1 MTGPNRINQQRRT
14 SILWALIGYSKRIPK
29 CDQCTASQ
37 STKILFFIFIVYN
50 SNPIDWKGEKIL
62 SRQMQQT
69 ECQRCGVVLWR
80 WVRRAAVTM
89 CLFDRCWN
97 WFVVCLTSAPYYILA
112 GDLRDLV
119 PLWYSIT
126 DEIVIFCNL
135 HLYIIHFFLFLWE
148 NKHFFCKNR

>member
-14 SILWALIGYSKRIPK
+14 SILWALIGYSKIIPK
-29 CDQCTASQ
+29 CDQCTASK
-37 STKILFFIFIVYN
+37 STQILFFYCYCLQLERN
-50 SNPIDWKGEKIL
+50 RLKGEKIL

-69 ECQRCGVVLWR
+69 ECQRCGVVLRR
-80 WVRRAAVTM
+80 WVRRAGGTM
-89 CLFDRCWN
+89 CLFDWCCT
-97 WFVVCLTSAPYYILA
+97 WFDVCLTSAPYYILA

-135 HLYIIHFFLFLWE
+135 HFKLFIFLFL
-148 NKHFFCKNR
+148 